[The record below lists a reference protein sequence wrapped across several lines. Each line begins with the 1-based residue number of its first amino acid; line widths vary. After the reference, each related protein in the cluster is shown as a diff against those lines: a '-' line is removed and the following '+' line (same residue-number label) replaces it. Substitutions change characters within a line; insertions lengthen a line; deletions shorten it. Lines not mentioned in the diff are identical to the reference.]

1 MRVLIQ
7 RVKRA
12 SVTVDGELI
21 SQIAQGL
28 LVLVGIC
35 DEDNHEDIEWLTK
48 KISNIRLFDDE
59 NGVMNLSLMDID
71 GELLAVS
78 QFTLMASTKKGS
90 RPSYIKAAKP
100 DISIP
105 LYESF
110 CNEMEIALNKPIK
123 RGVFG
128 ADMKV
133 DLLNDGPVTIFIDS
147 KNREKDDQK
156 GSTGARRPMDKGVRS
171 ALLQR
176 DD

>member
-1 MRVLIQ
+1 M

-78 QFTLMASTKKGS
+78 QFTLMASTKKGN

-147 KNREKDDQK
+147 KNRE
-156 GSTGARRPMDKGVRS
+156 
-171 ALLQR
+171 
-176 DD
+176 